1 MKSLARAIVRSVRAI
16 IVPLSQS
23 PAARSSTTP
32 ISAPGPRELLEIA
45 EEVYNRVMT
54 PIEKAKRLGTYNQV
68 DRSLQYAGASNAE
81 LLLAINHA
89 WAKIRRCEE
98 ALIDRNKQIA
108 ELLEKVRNYRT
119 RNLVLTICLIGLW
132 ELVKFLVELQI
143 HVAR

>member
-1 MKSLARAIVRSVRAI
+1 
-16 IVPLSQS
+16 
-23 PAARSSTTP
+23 
-32 ISAPGPRELLEIA
+32 
-45 EEVYNRVMT
+45 MT